1 MNSRR
6 YLSPDL
12 SLRCFSISVALS
24 GALLLTGCSAPP
36 KTTKSEAPAP
46 TQPKLALTVR
56 VASVDLS
63 GYGKRIE
70 KKDIEQL
77 SAALKREQIEILAVQ
92 GIARYPNVKTRVD
105 FVNELAAQMDM
116 RHAFGE
122 SIDISGRQQGNAVF
136 SIYPIRS
143 NQKKEYDVPSAFYE
157 SALLVSIDAGVR
169 DIVVVSTRLPT
180 KATSDELAKC
190 IRTIAG
196 LQKSPE
202 APFVVAG
209 NLPAYK
215 KSRDFERFT
224 DLQSSLPGG
233 SGKLLTSRLWF
244 TAGDL
249 FEPLNARAV
258 KTELGTLTIAE
269 FGLYQPAHSQ

>member
-1 MNSRR
+1 MNSHRKLPPA
-6 YLSPDL
+6 LSV
-12 SLRCFSISVALS
+12 RCFSLFVPLF
-24 GALLLTGCSAPP
+24 GLLLTTGCSAPP
-36 KTTKSEAPAP
+36 KTTKAETPVLP
-46 TQPKLALTVR
+46 QPKLAITLR

-92 GIARYPNVKTRVD
+92 GIVRYPNVKTRID

-136 SIYPIRS
+136 SVYPIRS

-157 SALLVSIDAGVR
+157 SALQVSIDAGVR
-169 DIVVVSTRLPT
+169 DVAIVSTRLPA
-180 KATSDELAKC
+180 KASSEEVAKC
-190 IRTIAG
+190 MRTIAD
-196 LQKSPE
+196 LQKNPD
-202 APFVVAG
+202 APFVVTG

-215 KSRDFERFT
+215 KSRDFETFT

-233 SGKLLTSRLWF
+233 SEKLLSSRLWYVQ
-244 TAGDL
+244 GDL
-249 FEPLNARAV
+249 FRVVSARAV
-258 KTELGTLTIAE
+258 KTDLGTLTVAE
-269 FGLYQPAHSQ
+269 FGLYQQTRAQ

>member
-12 SLRCFSISVALS
+12 CLRCFSISVAFS
-24 GALLLTGCSAPP
+24 GALLLTGCLAPP
-36 KTTKSEAPAP
+36 KTTKAEAPAP
-46 TQPKLALTVR
+46 PQPKLALTVR

-77 SAALKREQIEILAVQ
+77 SSALKREQIEILAVQ

-105 FVNELAAQMDM
+105 FVNELASQMDM
-116 RHAFGE
+116 RQAFGE

-136 SIYPIRS
+136 SMYPIRS
-143 NQKKEYDVPSAFYE
+143 NQKKEYDVPSPFYE

-169 DIVVVSTRLPT
+169 DVVVVSTRLPAKAPAPELT
-180 KATSDELAKC
+180 KC
-190 IRTIAG
+190 VQTIAG
-196 LQKSPE
+196 LQKTPDG
-202 APFVVAG
+202 PFIVTG
-209 NLPAYK
+209 NLPVLK
-215 KSRDFERFT
+215 KGGQPEVFT
-224 DLQSSLPGG
+224 DIQSSLPEG
-233 SGKLLTSRLWF
+233 SGKLVTSRLWF

-249 FEPLNARAV
+249 FKLLNARTV
-258 KTELGTLTIAE
+258 KTELGTLTVAE
-269 FGLYQPAHSQ
+269 FGLYQPVSSQ